1 MTSTSAIRLLDSTLI
16 NQIAAGEVIERPA
29 AAVKELVENAVDAG
43 ATQIEILLREGGR
56 TLIQIIDNGCGMGRE
71 DLCLAIERHATSKLP
86 EGNLFNIRSFGFR
99 GEALPSIGAVS
110 RLTLTSRTPDQDAA
124 WELFIEGGV
133 KNEPK
138 MAAHPVGTRV
148 SVRDL
153 FYATPAR
160 LKFLKTINTELSHC
174 VDCINRLALAHPHI
188 RFLLKETDRVL
199 IDYAAS
205 PTLEHRMNQ
214 ILGVEFVNNARLV
227 EGQRE
232 STGIKGWVS
241 LPTYN
246 RSQSTEQFLFVNN
259 RPVRDKL
266 FHAAVRVAYQD
277 LLASN
282 RYPVVVVYL
291 TVDPDEV
298 DVNVHPAKTE
308 VRFRDTQAVRG
319 LIINAIRQTLT
330 NYSQTTSSHLG
341 DQAIAVLRSSG
352 PTLNSSTPS
361 VSYPRFNQS
370 FASARPTFQGFI
382 PSAPTVAIP
391 VSTAQAFYEEPLQ
404 QSVLPLGQA
413 VGQIHN
419 TFILAEK
426 ADSLVIV
433 DQHAAHERLVYE
445 QLKQNLHKKSGV
457 SQAVLLPEVL
467 TIPET
472 DLNFLKPHLQ
482 ALQALGFDI
491 EIYSGNALIIRQ
503 IPALL
508 SGLKPSDF
516 IHDLLSDL
524 KELDQGVTVTEKLH
538 EILSSAACRGSIRA
552 GRKLSLAE
560 MNALLRQMESTLY
573 SGQCNHGRPTYV
585 ELKKSDIE
593 KLFGRR

>member
-1 MTSTSAIRLLDSTLI
+1 MTSPVRLLDSTLI

-29 AAVKELVENAVDAG
+29 AAVKELVENSVDAG
-43 ATQIEILLREGGR
+43 ATHIEILLREGGR
-56 TLIQIIDNGCGMGRE
+56 TLIQVTDNGCGMERD
-71 DLCLAIERHATSKLP
+71 DLCLAVERHATSKLP
-86 EGNLFNIRSFGFR
+86 EGDLFNIKSFGFR

-110 RLTLTSRTPDQDAA
+110 RLTLTSRTDNQDTA
-124 WELFIEGGV
+124 WELFIEGGT
-133 KNEPK
+133 KGAPK

-148 SVRDL
+148 SIRDL
-153 FYATPAR
+153 FYATPVR

-174 VDCINRLALAHPHI
+174 VDCINRLALAHPHV

-199 IDYAAS
+199 IDYPSS
-205 PTLEHRMNQ
+205 PSLEHRMNQ
-214 ILGVEFVNNARLV
+214 ILGAEFVNNSRAID
-227 EGQRE
+227 GQRDNV
-232 STGIKGWVS
+232 GIKGWVS

-259 RPVRDKL
+259 RPVRDKV
-266 FHAAVRVAYQD
+266 FHAAIRVAYQD

-282 RYPVVVVYL
+282 RYPVVVAYL

-308 VRFRDTQAVRG
+308 VRFRDAQVVRG

-330 NYSQTTSSHLG
+330 NHSQTTSSHLG
-341 DQAIAVLRSSG
+341 DQAIAVLRS
-352 PTLNSSTPS
+352 PNPS
-361 VSYPRFNQS
+361 YAAASYPRFNQS
-370 FASARPTFQGFI
+370 PPQSFAPARPAFQGSI
-382 PSAPTVAIP
+382 HT
-391 VSTAQAFYEEPLQ
+391 STAQDLYED
-404 QSVLPLGQA
+404 SVQETAWPLGQA
-413 VGQIHN
+413 VGQIHS

-445 QLKQNLHKKSGV
+445 QLKQNLHEKNV
-457 SQAVLLPEVL
+457 ASQAVLLPEVL
-467 TIPET
+467 TVTET
-472 DLNFLKPHLQ
+472 DLTLLEPHLPD
-482 ALQALGFDI
+482 LKTLGFDI
-491 EIYSGNALIIRQ
+491 EIYSGNALVVRQ

-516 IHDLLSDL
+516 IHDFLSDL
-524 KELDQGVTVTEKLH
+524 KEVGQGITITEKLH
-538 EILSSAACRGSIRA
+538 EILSSVACRGSIRA
-552 GRKLSLAE
+552 GRKLSLPE

>member
-1 MTSTSAIRLLDSTLI
+1 MTSPIRLLDSTLI

-43 ATQIEILLREGGR
+43 ATHIDILLREGGR
-56 TLIQIIDNGCGMGRE
+56 TLIQITDNGCGMERD
-71 DLCLAIERHATSKLP
+71 DLWLAVERHATSKLP
-86 EGNLFNIRSFGFR
+86 EGDLFNIKSFGFR

-110 RLTLTSRTPDQDAA
+110 RLTITSRPAHQDTA
-124 WELFIEGGV
+124 WELFLEGGV

-138 MAAHPVGTRV
+138 IVAYPIGTRI

-160 LKFLKTINTELSHC
+160 LKFLKSINTELSHC

-188 RFLLKETDRVL
+188 RFHLKETDRVL
-199 IDYAAS
+199 IDYPSS
-205 PTLEHRMNQ
+205 PSLEYRMTQ
-214 ILGVEFVNNARLV
+214 ILGADFVNNARPIQ
-227 EGQRE
+227 GQRDNV
-232 STGIKGWVS
+232 GIKGWVS

-266 FHAAVRVAYQD
+266 FHAAIRVAYQD
-277 LLASN
+277 LLAGN
-282 RYPVVVVYL
+282 RYPVVVAYL

-308 VRFRDTQAVRG
+308 VRFRDAQIVRG
-319 LIINAIRQTLT
+319 LVINAIRQTLV
-330 NYSQTTSSHLG
+330 SHGQTTSSHLG
-341 DQAIAVLRSSG
+341 DQAIAVLRPSAPPSNIPSYAAASS
-352 PTLNSSTPS
+352 
-361 VSYPRFNQS
+361 RFNPS
-370 FASARPTFQGFI
+370 FAPPRPPAFQGFI
-382 PSAPTVAIP
+382 PSSPTAAASVA
-391 VSTAQAFYEEPLQ
+391 QNLYEVPETHNDW
-404 QSVLPLGQA
+404 PLGQA
-413 VGQIHN
+413 VGQIHS

-445 QLKQNLHKKSGV
+445 QLKQNLHEKNV
-457 SQAVLLPEVL
+457 ASQAVLLPEVL
-467 TIPET
+467 TVAQT
-472 DLNFLKPHLQ
+472 DLALLEPHLPE
-482 ALQALGFDI
+482 LQGLGFDI
-491 EIYSGNALIIRQ
+491 EVYSGNALVVRQ

-508 SGLKPSDF
+508 SGLKASDF

-524 KELDQGVTVTEKLH
+524 KELDQGVAVTEKLY
-538 EILSSAACRGSIRA
+538 EILSSVACRGSIRA
-552 GRKLSLAE
+552 GRKLSLQE
-560 MNALLRQMESTLY
+560 MNAMLRQMESTPL

-585 ELKKSDIE
+585 ELKKTDIE